1 MKKNASSKILL
12 SLGVATL
19 LYSSAF
25 AQEINLT
32 ESSDVGNYFEENGK
46 DINLKNPDKYKGQD
60 LNIKMGVWDLP
71 NDDYDSADYRLN
83 IDIGKN
89 NTLSFT
95 HNNGQNP
102 AYVTNLN
109 ATAKEVKTTD
119 IVLQAFAPSVING
132 DLTMTSSG
140 GEAITEDEK
149 KGSGIILYNGA
160 VEGKSANGS
169 LTINGNFTA
178 DKTLFATY
186 GNFVKV
192 NGTANLKNSNFG
204 LMKRS
209 YTDLE
214 ANNVVMVQA
223 KDFNENIL
231 KANNNAGALLLKFA
245 SDYIS
250 TDVQGK
256 DPLEAGTI
264 IDISDEDKYGDGEKG
279 LVDYKLSV
287 QNCGG
292 NKCLVDYK
300 LSVQNCGGNKCLVIN
315 GGATAAAKDKLV
327 QLQVDID
334 AIDKLL
340 KNEFDF
346 SQDEEWTKAKEAL
359 EKQKTELEQL
369 KQEAE
374 KNGGKIDDEK
384 YIDLVNKNSN
394 LNLSANDKASILALR
409 SITEQLGSIGADLAS
424 REGVKLALDIKKDT
438 DNTGKSVSNLNSA
451 SSAVNTTMNISNDV
465 SIGSRVAMLNNPF
478 GTYASKMNGLK
489 FAALDSDMR
498 PSYVNEYTNSVW
510 ANAFGGA
517 NIIDGDS
524 GAMYGATIGVDKQA
538 NDDVLWGTY
547 FTYANAKIKD
557 NNLEQKSDNFQ
568 LGMYS
573 TINVAPQWELNL
585 KAYAQVSP
593 TKQDNVQTDGAYNS
607 DYTSKFLG
615 LSANA
620 GRVFDFS
627 DNTLFIKPFAGVNYY
642 FSYTPSHTEN
652 GAIAKDIDSMKNN
665 SVSVEVGA
673 EFRKY
678 MNENSYIF
686 VTPKIEQ
693 FVINSGD
700 DYTANLAVNNAF
712 FTSIEA
718 NNKKKTYGQI
728 IVGGNVDFTNQLS
741 MNLGFGAK
749 QILAGK
755 VDNKNE
761 TYLSGQVGLKYK
773 F

>member
-32 ESSDVGNYFEENGK
+32 QSSDVGNYFEENGK

-95 HNNGQNP
+95 HNNNQEP

-119 IVLQAFAPSVING
+119 IVLQASAPSVING
-132 DLTMTSSG
+132 NLTMTSLG

-149 KGSGIILYNGA
+149 KGSGIILYNGNGA

-178 DKTLFATY
+178 DKTLFAAY

-192 NGTANLKNSNFG
+192 NGTANLTNSNFG

-214 ANNVVMVQA
+214 ANNVVIVQA

-245 SDYIS
+245 GDYIS

-292 NKCLVDYK
+292 NKCLV
-300 LSVQNCGGNKCLVIN
+300 IN

-334 AIDKLL
+334 TIDKLL
-340 KNEFDF
+340 KNEFDS
-346 SQDEEWTKAKEAL
+346 SQGEEWEQAKETLKKQQAEIQTML
-359 EKQKTELEQL
+359 E
-369 KQEAE
+369 EAK

-384 YIDLVNKNSN
+384 YIDLVNKNLN

-524 GAMYGATIGVDKQA
+524 GAMYGATVGVDKQA
-538 NDDVLWGTY
+538 NDDVLWGAY

-593 TKQDNVQTDGAYNS
+593 TKQDNVQIDGAYNS

>member
-19 LYSSAF
+19 LYSGAF
-25 AQEINLT
+25 AAEITFN
-32 ESSDVGNYFEENGK
+32 SDSDLNTHF
-46 DINLKNPDKYKGQD
+46 DINEKDNVATFKNENYKNQD
-60 LNIKMGVWDLP
+60 LTFKINTLAF
-71 NDDYDSADYRLN
+71 DDAPEDAKIN
-83 IDIGKN
+83 IDLGN
-89 NTLSFT
+89 NSLTLENTRNSS
-95 HNNGQNP
+95 GE
-102 AYVTNLN
+102 
-109 ATAKEVKTTD
+109 TAALVRNFNVDAKDFKTTD
-119 IVLQAFAPSVING
+119 IGLSYFNAGIINANF
-132 DLTMTSSG
+132 TMV
-140 GEAITEDEK
+140 
-149 KGSGIILYNGA
+149 GSGEDFDLDNIDKNKASSLLIFNGSRENTNDT
-160 VEGKSANGS
+160 VNGS
-169 LTINGNFTA
+169 LTVNGDFS
-178 DKTLFATY
+178 AT
-186 GNFVKV
+186 NSAIVSMKSDTFKV
-192 NGTANLKNSNFG
+192 NGTATLKEAGLGFLSQSYSNLDVNDFIA
-204 LMKRS
+204 LR
-209 YTDLE
+209 
-214 ANNVVMVQA
+214 A
-223 KDFNENIL
+223 KDIKTDKLNDET
-231 KANNNAGALLLKFA
+231 NAGALILKSASSYIDESLLNGDDYVA
-245 SDYIS
+245 SL
-250 TDVQGK
+250 DVT
-256 DPLEAGTI
+256 A
-264 IDISDEDKYGDGEKG
+264 EDNKYGGVF
-279 LVDYKLSV
+279 VDYKLSLK
-287 QNCGG
+287 NCGG
-292 NKCLVDYK
+292 D
-300 LSVQNCGGNKCLVIN
+300 KCLVIN
-315 GGATAAAKDKLV
+315 GGATAAAKKLTN
-327 QLQVDID
+327 QIAVDLEAITRIID
-334 AIDKLL
+334 GLD
-340 KNEFDF
+340 NE
-346 SQDEEWTKAKEAL
+346 QAKEAL
-359 EKQKTELEQL
+359 QEQKTELEQL

-384 YIDLVNKNSN
+384 YIDLVNKNLN

-524 GAMYGATIGVDKQA
+524 GAMYGATVGVDKQA

-593 TKQDNVQTDGAYNS
+593 TKQDNVQIDGAYNS

-712 FTSIEA
+712 FTSVEA

>member
-19 LYSSAF
+19 LYSGAF
-25 AQEINLT
+25 AAEITFN
-32 ESSDVGNYFEENGK
+32 SDSDLNTHF
-46 DINLKNPDKYKGQD
+46 DINEKDNVATFKNENYKNQD
-60 LNIKMGVWDLP
+60 LTFKINTLAF
-71 NDDYDSADYRLN
+71 DDAPEDAKIN
-83 IDIGKN
+83 IDLGN
-89 NTLSFT
+89 NSLTLENTRNSS
-95 HNNGQNP
+95 GE
-102 AYVTNLN
+102 
-109 ATAKEVKTTD
+109 TAALVRNFNVDAKDFKTTD
-119 IVLQAFAPSVING
+119 IGLSYFNAGIINANF
-132 DLTMTSSG
+132 TMV
-140 GEAITEDEK
+140 
-149 KGSGIILYNGA
+149 GSGEDFDLDNIDKNKASSLLIFNGSRENTNDT
-160 VEGKSANGS
+160 VNGS
-169 LTINGNFTA
+169 LTVNGDFS
-178 DKTLFATY
+178 AT
-186 GNFVKV
+186 NSAIVSMKSDTFKV
-192 NGTANLKNSNFG
+192 NGTATLKEAGLGFLSQSYSNLDVNDFIA
-204 LMKRS
+204 LR
-209 YTDLE
+209 
-214 ANNVVMVQA
+214 A
-223 KDFNENIL
+223 KDIKTDKLNDET
-231 KANNNAGALLLKFA
+231 NAGALILKSASSYIDESLLNGDDYVA
-245 SDYIS
+245 SL
-250 TDVQGK
+250 DVT
-256 DPLEAGTI
+256 A
-264 IDISDEDKYGDGEKG
+264 EDNKYGGVF
-279 LVDYKLSV
+279 VDYKLSLK
-287 QNCGG
+287 NCGG
-292 NKCLVDYK
+292 D
-300 LSVQNCGGNKCLVIN
+300 KCLVIN
-315 GGATAAAKDKLV
+315 GGATAAAKKLTN
-327 QLQVDID
+327 QIAVDLEAITRIID
-334 AIDKLL
+334 GLD
-340 KNEFDF
+340 NE
-346 SQDEEWTKAKEAL
+346 QAKEAL
-359 EKQKTELEQL
+359 EKQKTELEKLQ
-369 KQEAE
+369 QEAMQ
-374 KNGGKIDDEK
+374 NGGKIDDEK
-384 YIDLVNKNSN
+384 YIDLVNKNLN

-524 GAMYGATIGVDKQA
+524 GAMYGATVGVDKQA
-538 NDDVLWGTY
+538 NDDVLWGAY

-712 FTSIEA
+712 FTSVEA

>member
-32 ESSDVGNYFEENGK
+32 QSSDVGNYFEENGN

-71 NDDYDSADYRLN
+71 DDYDSDDYRLN

-102 AYVTNLN
+102 VYVTNLN

-132 DLTMTSSG
+132 NLTMTSSG
-140 GEAITEDEK
+140 AETITEDEK
-149 KGSGIILYNGA
+149 KGSGIILYNGNGA

-169 LTINGNFTA
+169 LTINGNFAA
-178 DKTLFATY
+178 DKTLFAAY

-192 NGTANLKNSNFG
+192 NGTANLTNSNFG

-214 ANNVVMVQA
+214 ANNVVIVQA

-245 SDYIS
+245 GDYIS

-292 NKCLVDYK
+292 NKCLV
-300 LSVQNCGGNKCLVIN
+300 IN

-334 AIDKLL
+334 TIDKLL
-340 KNEFDF
+340 KNEFDS
-346 SQDEEWTKAKEAL
+346 SQGEEWEQAKETLKKQQAEIQTML
-359 EKQKTELEQL
+359 E
-369 KQEAE
+369 EAMQ
-374 KNGGKIDDEK
+374 NGGKIDDEK
-384 YIDLVNKNSN
+384 YIDLVNKNLN

-524 GAMYGATIGVDKQA
+524 GAMYGATVGVDKQA
-538 NDDVLWGTY
+538 NDDVLWGAY

-593 TKQDNVQTDGAYNS
+593 TKQDNVQIDGAYNS

-712 FTSIEA
+712 FTSVEA

>member
-19 LYSSAF
+19 LYSGAF
-25 AQEINLT
+25 AEEINLT
-32 ESSDVGNYFEENGK
+32 QSSDVGNYFEENGK
-46 DINLKNPDKYKGQD
+46 DINLKNPDDYKGKD
-60 LNIKMGVWDLP
+60 LSIKMGVWDLP
-71 NDDYDSADYRLN
+71 DDYDSDDYRLN

-95 HNNGQNP
+95 HNNDQNP
-102 AYVTNLN
+102 VYVTNLN

-132 DLTMTSSG
+132 NLTMTSSG
-140 GEAITEDEK
+140 AGAITEDEQ
-149 KGSGIILYNGA
+149 KGSGIILYNG

-192 NGTANLKNSNFG
+192 NGTANLTNSNFG

-214 ANNVVMVQA
+214 ANNVVIVQA

-245 SDYIS
+245 GDYIS

-292 NKCLVDYK
+292 NKCLV
-300 LSVQNCGGNKCLVIN
+300 IN

-334 AIDKLL
+334 TIDKLL
-340 KNEFDF
+340 KNEFDS
-346 SQDEEWTKAKEAL
+346 SQGEEWEQAKETLKKQQAEIQTML
-359 EKQKTELEQL
+359 E
-369 KQEAE
+369 EAK

-384 YIDLVNKNSN
+384 YIDLVNKNLN

-524 GAMYGATIGVDKQA
+524 GAMYGATVGVDKQA
-538 NDDVLWGTY
+538 NDNVLWGAY

-593 TKQDNVQTDGAYNS
+593 TKQDNIQTDGAYNS

-693 FVINSGD
+693 FVINRGD
-700 DYTANLAVNNAF
+700 DYTANLAINNAF

>member
-32 ESSDVGNYFEENGK
+32 QSSDVENYFEENGK

-95 HNNGQNP
+95 HNNDQNP
-102 AYVTNLN
+102 VYVTNLN

-119 IVLQAFAPSVING
+119 IVLQASAPSVING
-132 DLTMTSSG
+132 NLTMTSSG
-140 GEAITEDEK
+140 GGAITEDEK
-149 KGSGIILYNGA
+149 KGSGIILYNGNGA

-169 LTINGNFTA
+169 LTINGNFAA
-178 DKTLFATY
+178 DKTLFAAY

-192 NGTANLKNSNFG
+192 NGTANLTNSNFG

-214 ANNVVMVQA
+214 ANNVVIVQA

-245 SDYIS
+245 GDYIS

-256 DPLEAGTI
+256 DPLEAVTI

-292 NKCLVDYK
+292 NKCLV
-300 LSVQNCGGNKCLVIN
+300 IN
-315 GGATAAAKDKLV
+315 GGATAAAKDKLT
-327 QLQVDID
+327 QLKVDIN

-340 KNEFDF
+340 KNEFDS
-346 SQDEEWTKAKEAL
+346 SQDEEWKQAKEAL
-359 EKQKTELEQL
+359 EKQKTELEKLQ
-369 KQEAE
+369 QEAMQ
-374 KNGGKIDDEK
+374 NGGKIDDEK

-524 GAMYGATIGVDKQA
+524 GAMYGATVGVDKQA
-538 NDDVLWGTY
+538 NDDVLWGAY

-593 TKQDNVQTDGAYNS
+593 TKQDNVQIDGAYNS

-712 FTSIEA
+712 FTSVEA

>member
-32 ESSDVGNYFEENGK
+32 QSSDIGNYFEENGK

-95 HNNGQNP
+95 HNNDQNP
-102 AYVTNLN
+102 VYVTNLN

-119 IVLQAFAPSVING
+119 IVLQASAPSVING
-132 DLTMTSSG
+132 NLTMTSSG
-140 GEAITEDEK
+140 GGAITEDEK
-149 KGSGIILYNGA
+149 KGSGIILYNGNGA

-169 LTINGNFTA
+169 LTINGNFAA
-178 DKTLFATY
+178 DKTLFAAY

-192 NGTANLKNSNFG
+192 NGTANLTNSNFG

-214 ANNVVMVQA
+214 ANNVVIVQA

-245 SDYIS
+245 GDYIS

-292 NKCLVDYK
+292 NKCLV
-300 LSVQNCGGNKCLVIN
+300 IN
-315 GGATAAAKDKLV
+315 GGATAAAKDKLT

-334 AIDKLL
+334 TIDKLL
-340 KNEFDF
+340 KNEFDS
-346 SQDEEWTKAKEAL
+346 SQGEEWEQAKETLKKQQAKIQTML
-359 EKQKTELEQL
+359 E
-369 KQEAE
+369 EAK

-384 YIDLVNKNSN
+384 YIDLVNKNLN

-524 GAMYGATIGVDKQA
+524 GAMYGATVGVDKQA
-538 NDDVLWGTY
+538 NDDVLWGAY

-593 TKQDNVQTDGAYNS
+593 TKQDNVQIDGAYNS

-652 GAIAKDIDSMKNN
+652 GAIAKDIDSIKNN

-712 FTSIEA
+712 FTSVEA

>member
-32 ESSDVGNYFEENGK
+32 QSSDVGNYFEENGK

-95 HNNGQNP
+95 HNNDQNP
-102 AYVTNLN
+102 VYVTNLN

-132 DLTMTSSG
+132 NLTMTSSG
-140 GEAITEDEK
+140 AGAITEDEQ
-149 KGSGIILYNGA
+149 KGSGIILYNG

-192 NGTANLKNSNFG
+192 NGTANLTNSNFG

-209 YTDLE
+209 YTNLE
-214 ANNVVMVQA
+214 ANNVVIVQA

-245 SDYIS
+245 GDYIS

-256 DPLEAGTI
+256 DPLEAATI

-279 LVDYKLSV
+279 
-287 QNCGG
+287 
-292 NKCLVDYK
+292 LVDYK

-334 AIDKLL
+334 TIDKLL
-340 KNEFDF
+340 KNEFDS
-346 SQDEEWTKAKEAL
+346 SQGEEWEQAKETLKKQQAEIQTML
-359 EKQKTELEQL
+359 E
-369 KQEAE
+369 EAK

-384 YIDLVNKNSN
+384 YIDLVNKNLN

-524 GAMYGATIGVDKQA
+524 GAMYGATVGVDKQA
-538 NDDVLWGTY
+538 NDDVLWGAY

-593 TKQDNVQTDGAYNS
+593 TKQDNVQIDGAYNS

-665 SVSVEVGA
+665 SVSIEVGA

-712 FTSIEA
+712 FTSVEA

>member
-19 LYSSAF
+19 LYSGAF
-25 AQEINLT
+25 AAEITFN
-32 ESSDVGNYFEENGK
+32 SDSDLNTHF
-46 DINLKNPDKYKGQD
+46 DINEKDNVATFKNENYKNQD
-60 LNIKMGVWDLP
+60 LTFKINTLAF
-71 NDDYDSADYRLN
+71 DDAPEDAKIN
-83 IDIGKN
+83 IDLGN
-89 NTLSFT
+89 NSLTLENTRNSS
-95 HNNGQNP
+95 GE
-102 AYVTNLN
+102 
-109 ATAKEVKTTD
+109 TAALVRNFNVDAKDFKTTD
-119 IVLQAFAPSVING
+119 IGLSYFNAGIINANF
-132 DLTMTSSG
+132 TMV
-140 GEAITEDEK
+140 
-149 KGSGIILYNGA
+149 GSGEDFDLDNIDKNKASSLLIFNGSRENTNDT
-160 VEGKSANGS
+160 VNGS
-169 LTINGNFTA
+169 LTVNGDFS
-178 DKTLFATY
+178 AT
-186 GNFVKV
+186 NSAIVSMKSDTFKV
-192 NGTANLKNSNFG
+192 NGTATLKEAGLGFLSQSYSNLDVNDFIA
-204 LMKRS
+204 LR
-209 YTDLE
+209 
-214 ANNVVMVQA
+214 A
-223 KDFNENIL
+223 KDIKTDKLNDET
-231 KANNNAGALLLKFA
+231 NAGALILKSASSYIDESLLNGDDYVA
-245 SDYIS
+245 SL
-250 TDVQGK
+250 DVT
-256 DPLEAGTI
+256 A
-264 IDISDEDKYGDGEKG
+264 EDNKYGGVF
-279 LVDYKLSV
+279 VDYKLSLK
-287 QNCGG
+287 NCGG
-292 NKCLVDYK
+292 D
-300 LSVQNCGGNKCLVIN
+300 KCLVIN
-315 GGATAAAKDKLV
+315 GGATAAAKKLTN
-327 QLQVDID
+327 QIAVDLEAITRIID
-334 AIDKLL
+334 GLD
-340 KNEFDF
+340 NE
-346 SQDEEWTKAKEAL
+346 QAKEAL
-359 EKQKTELEQL
+359 QEQKTELEQL

-384 YIDLVNKNSN
+384 YIDLVNKNLN

-465 SIGSRVAMLNNPF
+465 SIGSRVTMLNNPF

-524 GAMYGATIGVDKQA
+524 GAMYGATVGVDKQA
-538 NDDVLWGTY
+538 NDDVLWGAY

-712 FTSIEA
+712 FTSVEA

>member
-32 ESSDVGNYFEENGK
+32 QSSDVGNYFEENGK

-71 NDDYDSADYRLN
+71 DDDYDSADYRLN

-95 HNNGQNP
+95 HNNDQNP
-102 AYVTNLN
+102 VYVTNLN

-132 DLTMTSSG
+132 NLTMTSSG
-140 GEAITEDEK
+140 AGAITEDEQ
-149 KGSGIILYNGA
+149 KGSGIILYNG

-192 NGTANLKNSNFG
+192 NGTANLTNSNFG

-214 ANNVVMVQA
+214 ANNVVIVQA
-223 KDFNENIL
+223 KDFNEDIL

-245 SDYIS
+245 GDYIS

-256 DPLEAGTI
+256 DPLEAATI

-279 LVDYKLSV
+279 
-287 QNCGG
+287 
-292 NKCLVDYK
+292 LVDYK

-334 AIDKLL
+334 TIDKLL
-340 KNEFDF
+340 KNEFDS
-346 SQDEEWTKAKEAL
+346 SQGEEWEQAKETLKKQQAEIQTML
-359 EKQKTELEQL
+359 E
-369 KQEAE
+369 EAK

-384 YIDLVNKNSN
+384 YIDLVNKNLN

-524 GAMYGATIGVDKQA
+524 GAMYGATVGVDKQA
-538 NDDVLWGTY
+538 NDDVLWGAY

-593 TKQDNVQTDGAYNS
+593 TKQDNVQIDGAYNS

-712 FTSIEA
+712 FTSVEA

>member
-19 LYSSAF
+19 LYSGAF
-25 AQEINLT
+25 AAEITFN
-32 ESSDVGNYFEENGK
+32 SDSDLNTHF
-46 DINLKNPDKYKGQD
+46 DINEKDNVATFKNENYKNQD
-60 LNIKMGVWDLP
+60 LTFKINTLAF
-71 NDDYDSADYRLN
+71 DDAPEDAKIN
-83 IDIGKN
+83 IDLGN
-89 NTLSFT
+89 NSLTLENTRNSS
-95 HNNGQNP
+95 GE
-102 AYVTNLN
+102 
-109 ATAKEVKTTD
+109 TAALVRNFNVDAKDFKTTD
-119 IVLQAFAPSVING
+119 IGLSYFNAGIINANF
-132 DLTMTSSG
+132 TMV
-140 GEAITEDEK
+140 
-149 KGSGIILYNGA
+149 GSGEDFDLDNIDKNKASSLLIFNGSRENTNDT
-160 VEGKSANGS
+160 VNGS
-169 LTINGNFTA
+169 LTVNGDFS
-178 DKTLFATY
+178 AT
-186 GNFVKV
+186 NSAIVSMKSDTFKV
-192 NGTANLKNSNFG
+192 NGTATLKEAGLGFLSQSYSNLDVNDFIA
-204 LMKRS
+204 LR
-209 YTDLE
+209 
-214 ANNVVMVQA
+214 A
-223 KDFNENIL
+223 KDIKTDKLNDET
-231 KANNNAGALLLKFA
+231 NAGALILKSASSYIDESLLNGDDYVA
-245 SDYIS
+245 SL
-250 TDVQGK
+250 DVT
-256 DPLEAGTI
+256 A
-264 IDISDEDKYGDGEKG
+264 EDNKYGGVF
-279 LVDYKLSV
+279 VDYKLSLK
-287 QNCGG
+287 NCGG
-292 NKCLVDYK
+292 D
-300 LSVQNCGGNKCLVIN
+300 KCLVIN
-315 GGATAAAKDKLV
+315 GGATAAAKKLTN
-327 QLQVDID
+327 QIAVDLEAITRIID
-334 AIDKLL
+334 GLD
-340 KNEFDF
+340 NE
-346 SQDEEWTKAKEAL
+346 QAKEAL
-359 EKQKTELEQL
+359 QEQKTELEQL

-424 REGVKLALDIKKDT
+424 REGVKLALQIKKDT

-524 GAMYGATIGVDKQA
+524 GAMYGATVGVDKQA
-538 NDDVLWGTY
+538 NDDVLWGAY

-593 TKQDNVQTDGAYNS
+593 TKQDNVQIDGAYNS

-665 SVSVEVGA
+665 SVSIEVGA

-712 FTSIEA
+712 FTSVEA

>member
-19 LYSSAF
+19 LYSGAF
-25 AQEINLT
+25 AAEITFN
-32 ESSDVGNYFEENGK
+32 SDSDLNTHF
-46 DINLKNPDKYKGQD
+46 DINEKDNVATFKNENYKNQD
-60 LNIKMGVWDLP
+60 LTFKINTLAF
-71 NDDYDSADYRLN
+71 DDAHEDAKIN
-83 IDIGKN
+83 IDLGN
-89 NTLSFT
+89 NSLTLENTRNS
-95 HNNGQNP
+95 GGE
-102 AYVTNLN
+102 
-109 ATAKEVKTTD
+109 TAALVRNFNVDAKDFKTTD
-119 IVLQAFAPSVING
+119 IGLSYFNAGIINANF
-132 DLTMTSSG
+132 TMV
-140 GEAITEDEK
+140 
-149 KGSGIILYNGA
+149 GSGEDFDLDNIDKNKASSLLIFNGSRENTNDT
-160 VEGKSANGS
+160 VNGS
-169 LTINGNFTA
+169 LTVNGDFS
-178 DKTLFATY
+178 AT
-186 GNFVKV
+186 NSAIVSMKSDTFKV
-192 NGTANLKNSNFG
+192 NGTATIEKSGLGFLSQSYSNL
-204 LMKRS
+204 
-209 YTDLE
+209 D
-214 ANNVVMVQA
+214 ANDFIVLRA
-223 KDFNENIL
+223 KDIKTDKLNDET
-231 KANNNAGALLLKFA
+231 NAGALILKSGSSYIDESLLNGDDSIA
-245 SDYIS
+245 SL
-250 TDVQGK
+250 DVT
-256 DPLEAGTI
+256 A
-264 IDISDEDKYGDGEKG
+264 EDNKYGGVF
-279 LVDYKLSV
+279 VDYKLSLK
-287 QNCGG
+287 NCGG
-292 NKCLVDYK
+292 DKCLVF
-300 LSVQNCGGNKCLVIN
+300 N
-315 GGATAAAKDKLV
+315 GGATAAAKKLTN
-327 QLQVDID
+327 QIAVDLEAITRIID
-334 AIDKLL
+334 DLD
-340 KNEFDF
+340 NE
-346 SQDEEWTKAKEAL
+346 QAKEAL
-359 EKQKTELEQL
+359 QEQKTELEKLQ
-369 KQEAE
+369 QEAMQ
-374 KNGGKIDDEK
+374 NGGKIDDEK

-524 GAMYGATIGVDKQA
+524 GAMYGATVGVDKQA
-538 NDDVLWGTY
+538 NDDVLWGAY

-593 TKQDNVQTDGAYNS
+593 TKQDNVQIDGAYNS

-712 FTSIEA
+712 FTSVEA

>member
-19 LYSSAF
+19 LYSGAF
-25 AQEINLT
+25 AAEITFN
-32 ESSDVGNYFEENGK
+32 SDSDLNTHF
-46 DINLKNPDKYKGQD
+46 DINEKDNVATFKNENYKNQD
-60 LNIKMGVWDLP
+60 LTFKINTLAF
-71 NDDYDSADYRLN
+71 DDAPEDAKIN
-83 IDIGKN
+83 IDLGN
-89 NTLSFT
+89 NSLTLENTRNS
-95 HNNGQNP
+95 GGE
-102 AYVTNLN
+102 
-109 ATAKEVKTTD
+109 TAALVRNFNVDAKDFKTTD
-119 IVLQAFAPSVING
+119 IGLSYFNAGIINANF
-132 DLTMTSSG
+132 TMV
-140 GEAITEDEK
+140 
-149 KGSGIILYNGA
+149 GSGEDFDLDNIDKNKASSLLIFNGSRENTNDT
-160 VEGKSANGS
+160 VNGS
-169 LTINGNFTA
+169 LTVNGDFS
-178 DKTLFATY
+178 AT
-186 GNFVKV
+186 NSAIVSMKSDTFKV
-192 NGTANLKNSNFG
+192 NGTATIEKSGLGFLSQSYSNL
-204 LMKRS
+204 
-209 YTDLE
+209 D
-214 ANNVVMVQA
+214 ANDFIVLRA
-223 KDFNENIL
+223 KDIKTDKLNDET
-231 KANNNAGALLLKFA
+231 NAGALILKSGSSYIDESLLNGDDYVA
-245 SDYIS
+245 SL
-250 TDVQGK
+250 DVT
-256 DPLEAGTI
+256 A
-264 IDISDEDKYGDGEKG
+264 EDNKYGGVF
-279 LVDYKLSV
+279 VDYKLSLK
-287 QNCGG
+287 NCGG
-292 NKCLVDYK
+292 D
-300 LSVQNCGGNKCLVIN
+300 KCLVIN
-315 GGATAAAKDKLV
+315 GGATAAAKKLTN
-327 QLQVDID
+327 QIAVDLEAITRIID
-334 AIDKLL
+334 GLD
-340 KNEFDF
+340 NE
-346 SQDEEWTKAKEAL
+346 QAKEAL
-359 EKQKTELEQL
+359 KKQQAEIQTMLE
-369 KQEAE
+369 EAK

-384 YIDLVNKNSN
+384 YIDLVNKNLN

-524 GAMYGATIGVDKQA
+524 GAMYGATVGVDKQA
-538 NDDVLWGTY
+538 NDDVLWGAY

-593 TKQDNVQTDGAYNS
+593 TKQDNVQIDGAYNS

-712 FTSIEA
+712 FTSVEA

>member
-32 ESSDVGNYFEENGK
+32 QSSDVGNYFEENGK

-71 NDDYDSADYRLN
+71 NDDYDSAVYRLN

-95 HNNGQNP
+95 HNNDQNP
-102 AYVTNLN
+102 VYVTNLN

-132 DLTMTSSG
+132 NLTMTSSG
-140 GEAITEDEK
+140 AGAITEDEK

-160 VEGKSANGS
+160 GETQSANGS
-169 LTINGNFTA
+169 LTINGNFTV
-178 DKTLFATY
+178 DKTLFAAY

-192 NGTANLKNSNFG
+192 NGTANLTNSNFG

-214 ANNVVMVQA
+214 ANNVVIVQA

-245 SDYIS
+245 GDYIS

-292 NKCLVDYK
+292 NKCLV
-300 LSVQNCGGNKCLVIN
+300 IN

-334 AIDKLL
+334 TIDKLL
-340 KNEFDF
+340 KNEFDS
-346 SQDEEWTKAKEAL
+346 SQGEEWEQAKETLKKQQAEIQTML
-359 EKQKTELEQL
+359 E
-369 KQEAE
+369 EAK

-524 GAMYGATIGVDKQA
+524 GAMYGATVGVDKQA
-538 NDDVLWGTY
+538 NDDVLWGAY

-593 TKQDNVQTDGAYNS
+593 TKQDNVQIDGAYNS

-665 SVSVEVGA
+665 SVSIEVGA

-712 FTSIEA
+712 FTSVEA

>member
-19 LYSSAF
+19 LYSGAF
-25 AQEINLT
+25 AAEITFN
-32 ESSDVGNYFEENGK
+32 SDSDLNTHF
-46 DINLKNPDKYKGQD
+46 DINEKDNVATFKNENYKNQD
-60 LNIKMGVWDLP
+60 LTFKINTLAF
-71 NDDYDSADYRLN
+71 DDAPEDAKIN
-83 IDIGKN
+83 IDLGN
-89 NTLSFT
+89 NSLTLENTRNS
-95 HNNGQNP
+95 GGE
-102 AYVTNLN
+102 
-109 ATAKEVKTTD
+109 TAALVRNFNVDAKDFKTTD
-119 IVLQAFAPSVING
+119 IGLSYFNAGIINANF
-132 DLTMTSSG
+132 TMV
-140 GEAITEDEK
+140 
-149 KGSGIILYNGA
+149 GSGEDFDLDNIDKNKASSLLIFNGSRENTNDT
-160 VEGKSANGS
+160 VNGS
-169 LTINGNFTA
+169 LTVNGDFS
-178 DKTLFATY
+178 AT
-186 GNFVKV
+186 NSAIVSMKSDTFKV
-192 NGTANLKNSNFG
+192 NGTATIEKSGLGFLSQSYSNL
-204 LMKRS
+204 
-209 YTDLE
+209 D
-214 ANNVVMVQA
+214 ANDFIVLRA
-223 KDFNENIL
+223 KDIKTDKLNDET
-231 KANNNAGALLLKFA
+231 NAGALILKSGSSYIDESLLNGDDYVA
-245 SDYIS
+245 SL
-250 TDVQGK
+250 DVT
-256 DPLEAGTI
+256 A
-264 IDISDEDKYGDGEKG
+264 EDNKYGGVF
-279 LVDYKLSV
+279 VDYKLSLK
-287 QNCGG
+287 NCGG
-292 NKCLVDYK
+292 D
-300 LSVQNCGGNKCLVIN
+300 KCLVIN
-315 GGATAAAKDKLV
+315 GGATAAAKKLTN
-327 QLQVDID
+327 QIAVDLEAITRIID
-334 AIDKLL
+334 GLD
-340 KNEFDF
+340 NE
-346 SQDEEWTKAKEAL
+346 QAKEAL
-359 EKQKTELEQL
+359 KKQQAEIQTMLE
-369 KQEAE
+369 EAK

-384 YIDLVNKNSN
+384 YIDLVNKNLN

-524 GAMYGATIGVDKQA
+524 GAMYGATVGVDKQA
-538 NDDVLWGTY
+538 NDDVLWGAY

-593 TKQDNVQTDGAYNS
+593 TKQDNVQIDGAYNS

-665 SVSVEVGA
+665 SVSIEVGA

-712 FTSIEA
+712 FTSVEA

>member
-25 AQEINLT
+25 AQEINLAG
-32 ESSDVGNYFEENGK
+32 SSDIGKYFEENGK
-46 DINLKNPDKYKGQD
+46 DINLKNPDNYKGKD
-60 LNIKMGVWDLP
+60 LSIKMGIGDLP
-71 NDDYDSADYRLN
+71 SDGYDSADYQLN

-95 HNNGQNP
+95 HNNNQEP

-132 DLTMTSSG
+132 NLTMTSSG
-140 GEAITEDEK
+140 AGAITEDEE

-160 VEGKSANGS
+160 GETQSANGS

-192 NGTANLKNSNFG
+192 NGTANLTNSNFG
-204 LMKRS
+204 LIKRS

-223 KDFNENIL
+223 KDFNEDIL
-231 KANNNAGALLLKFA
+231 KAKNNAGALLVKFLN
-245 SDYIS
+245 DYVS
-250 TDVQGK
+250 TDLHGK
-256 DPLEAGTI
+256 DVAETGAV
-264 IDISDEDKYGDGEKG
+264 IDISDEEKYGDGKKG
-279 LVDYKLSV
+279 F
-287 QNCGG
+287 
-292 NKCLVDYK
+292 VDYK

-315 GGATAAAKDKLV
+315 GGATAAAKNLTN
-327 QLQVDID
+327 QITVDID

-340 KNEFDF
+340 KNEFDP
-346 SQDEEWTKAKEAL
+346 SQEEEWTKVKEAL
-359 EKQKTELEQL
+359 EKQKEELKKLQ
-369 KQEAE
+369 QEAMQ
-374 KNGGKIDDEK
+374 NGGKIDDEK
-384 YIDLVNKNSN
+384 YVDLVNKNLN

-498 PSYVNEYTNSVW
+498 PSHVNEYTNSVW

-524 GAMYGATIGVDKQA
+524 GAMYGATVGVDKQA
-538 NDDVLWGTY
+538 NDDVLWGAY

-712 FTSIEA
+712 FTSVEA

>member
-32 ESSDVGNYFEENGK
+32 QSSDVGNYFEENGK

-60 LNIKMGVWDLP
+60 LSIKMGVWDLP
-71 NDDYDSADYRLN
+71 DDYDSDDYRLN

-102 AYVTNLN
+102 VYVTNLN

-132 DLTMTSSG
+132 NLTMTSSG
-140 GEAITEDEK
+140 AETITEDEK
-149 KGSGIILYNGA
+149 KGSGIILYNGNGA

-178 DKTLFATY
+178 DKTLFAAY

-192 NGTANLKNSNFG
+192 NGTANLTNSNFG
-204 LMKRS
+204 LMKHS

-214 ANNVVMVQA
+214 ANNVVIVQA

-245 SDYIS
+245 GDYIS

-256 DPLEAGTI
+256 DPLEAATI

-292 NKCLVDYK
+292 NKCLV
-300 LSVQNCGGNKCLVIN
+300 IN
-315 GGATAAAKDKLV
+315 GGATAAAKDKLT

-334 AIDKLL
+334 TIDKLL
-340 KNEFDF
+340 KNEFDS
-346 SQDEEWTKAKEAL
+346 SQGEEWEQAKETLKKQQAEIQTML
-359 EKQKTELEQL
+359 E
-369 KQEAE
+369 EAK

-384 YIDLVNKNSN
+384 YIDLVNKNLN

-524 GAMYGATIGVDKQA
+524 GAMYGATVGVDKQA
-538 NDDVLWGTY
+538 NDDVLWGAY

-593 TKQDNVQTDGAYNS
+593 TKQDNVQIDGAYNS

>member
-32 ESSDVGNYFEENGK
+32 QSSDIGNYFEENGK

-95 HNNGQNP
+95 HNNDQNP
-102 AYVTNLN
+102 VYVTNLN

-132 DLTMTSSG
+132 NLTMTSSG
-140 GEAITEDEK
+140 AGAITEDEQ
-149 KGSGIILYNGA
+149 KGSGIILYNG

-192 NGTANLKNSNFG
+192 NGTANLTNSNFG

-223 KDFNENIL
+223 KDFNEDIL

-245 SDYIS
+245 GDYIS

-256 DPLEAGTI
+256 DPLEAATI

-292 NKCLVDYK
+292 NKCLV
-300 LSVQNCGGNKCLVIN
+300 IN
-315 GGATAAAKDKLV
+315 GGATAAAKDKLT

-334 AIDKLL
+334 TIDKLL
-340 KNEFDF
+340 KNEFDS
-346 SQDEEWTKAKEAL
+346 SQGEEWEQAKETLKKQQAKIQTML
-359 EKQKTELEQL
+359 E
-369 KQEAE
+369 EAK

-384 YIDLVNKNSN
+384 YIDLVNKNLN

-524 GAMYGATIGVDKQA
+524 GAMYGATVGVDKQA
-538 NDDVLWGTY
+538 NDDVLWGAY

-573 TINVAPQWELNL
+573 TINIAPQWELNL

-593 TKQDNVQTDGAYNS
+593 TKQDNVQIDGAYNS

-712 FTSIEA
+712 FTSVEA

>member
-25 AQEINLT
+25 AQEIDLT
-32 ESSDVGNYFEENGK
+32 QSSGVENYFEENGN

-60 LNIKMGVWDLP
+60 LSIKMGIGDLP

-95 HNNGQNP
+95 HNNDQNP
-102 AYVTNLN
+102 VYVTNLN

-132 DLTMTSSG
+132 NLTMTSSG
-140 GEAITEDEK
+140 AGAITEDEE

-160 VEGKSANGS
+160 GETQSANGS

-192 NGTANLKNSNFG
+192 NGTANLTNSNFG
-204 LMKRS
+204 LIKRS

-292 NKCLVDYK
+292 NKCLV
-300 LSVQNCGGNKCLVIN
+300 IN
-315 GGATAAAKDKLV
+315 GGATAAAKNKLV

-334 AIDKLL
+334 TIDKLL
-340 KNEFDF
+340 KNEFDS
-346 SQDEEWTKAKEAL
+346 SQGEEWEQAKETLKKQQAEIQTML
-359 EKQKTELEQL
+359 E
-369 KQEAE
+369 EAK

-384 YIDLVNKNSN
+384 YIDLVNKNLN

-524 GAMYGATIGVDKQA
+524 GAMYGATVGVDKQA
-538 NDDVLWGTY
+538 NDDVLWGAY

-593 TKQDNVQTDGAYNS
+593 TKQDNVQIDGAYNS

-712 FTSIEA
+712 FTSVEA

>member
-32 ESSDVGNYFEENGK
+32 GSSDIGKYFEENGK

-95 HNNGQNP
+95 HNNDQNP
-102 AYVTNLN
+102 VYVTNLN

-119 IVLQAFAPSVING
+119 IVLQASAPSVING
-132 DLTMTSSG
+132 NLTMTSSG
-140 GEAITEDEK
+140 AGTITEDEK
-149 KGSGIILYNGA
+149 KGSGIILYNGNGA

-178 DKTLFATY
+178 DKTLFAAY

-192 NGTANLKNSNFG
+192 NGTANLTNSNFG

-214 ANNVVMVQA
+214 ANNVVIVQA

-245 SDYIS
+245 GDYIS

-292 NKCLVDYK
+292 NKCLV
-300 LSVQNCGGNKCLVIN
+300 IN

-334 AIDKLL
+334 TIDKLL
-340 KNEFDF
+340 KNEFDS
-346 SQDEEWTKAKEAL
+346 SQGEEWEQAKETLKKQQAEIQTML
-359 EKQKTELEQL
+359 E
-369 KQEAE
+369 EAK

-384 YIDLVNKNSN
+384 YIDLVNKNLN

-538 NDDVLWGTY
+538 NDDVLWGAY

-573 TINVAPQWELNL
+573 TINIAPQWELNL

-593 TKQDNVQTDGAYNS
+593 TKQDNVQIDGAYNS

-712 FTSIEA
+712 FTSVEA

>member
-32 ESSDVGNYFEENGK
+32 QSSDVGNYFEENGK

-60 LNIKMGVWDLP
+60 LSIKMGVWDLP
-71 NDDYDSADYRLN
+71 NDDYDSDDYRLN

-102 AYVTNLN
+102 VYVTNLN

-132 DLTMTSSG
+132 NLTMTSSG
-140 GEAITEDEK
+140 AETITEDEK
-149 KGSGIILYNGA
+149 KGSGIILYNGNGA

-169 LTINGNFTA
+169 LTINGNFAA
-178 DKTLFATY
+178 DKTLFAAY

-192 NGTANLKNSNFG
+192 NGTANLTNSNFG

-214 ANNVVMVQA
+214 ANNVVIVQA

-256 DPLEAGTI
+256 DPLEAATI

-279 LVDYKLSV
+279 
-287 QNCGG
+287 
-292 NKCLVDYK
+292 LVDYK

-334 AIDKLL
+334 TIDKLL
-340 KNEFDF
+340 KNEFDS
-346 SQDEEWTKAKEAL
+346 SQGEEWEQAKETLKKQQAEIQTML
-359 EKQKTELEQL
+359 E
-369 KQEAE
+369 EAK

-384 YIDLVNKNSN
+384 YIDLVNKNLN

-524 GAMYGATIGVDKQA
+524 GAMYGATVGVDKQA

-593 TKQDNVQTDGAYNS
+593 TKQDNVQIDGAYNS

-712 FTSIEA
+712 FTSVEA

>member
-32 ESSDVGNYFEENGK
+32 QSSDVGNYFEENGN

-60 LNIKMGVWDLP
+60 LSIKMGVWDLP

-102 AYVTNLN
+102 VYVTNLN

-119 IVLQAFAPSVING
+119 IVLQASAPSVING
-132 DLTMTSSG
+132 NLTMTSSG
-140 GEAITEDEK
+140 AETITEDEK
-149 KGSGIILYNGA
+149 KGSGIILYNGNGA

-178 DKTLFATY
+178 DKTLFAAY

-192 NGTANLKNSNFG
+192 NGTANLTNSNFG

-214 ANNVVMVQA
+214 ANNVVIVQA

-245 SDYIS
+245 GDYIS

-256 DPLEAGTI
+256 DPLEAVTI

-279 LVDYKLSV
+279 
-287 QNCGG
+287 
-292 NKCLVDYK
+292 LVDYK

-334 AIDKLL
+334 TIDKLL
-340 KNEFDF
+340 KNEFDS
-346 SQDEEWTKAKEAL
+346 SQGEEWEQAKEAL
-359 EKQKTELEQL
+359 KKQQAELQTMLE
-369 KQEAE
+369 EAK

-524 GAMYGATIGVDKQA
+524 GAMYGATVGVDKQA
-538 NDDVLWGTY
+538 NDDVLWGAY

-593 TKQDNVQTDGAYNS
+593 TKQDNVQIDGAYNS

-712 FTSIEA
+712 FTSVEA

>member
-32 ESSDVGNYFEENGK
+32 QSSDVGNYFEENGK

-95 HNNGQNP
+95 HNNDQNP
-102 AYVTNLN
+102 VYVTNLN

-140 GEAITEDEK
+140 GGAITEDEK
-149 KGSGIILYNGA
+149 KGSGIILYNGNGA

-169 LTINGNFTA
+169 LTINGNFAA
-178 DKTLFATY
+178 DKTLFAAY

-192 NGTANLKNSNFG
+192 NGTANLTNSNFG

-214 ANNVVMVQA
+214 ANNVVIVQA

-245 SDYIS
+245 GDYIS

-256 DPLEAGTI
+256 DPLEAATI

-279 LVDYKLSV
+279 
-287 QNCGG
+287 
-292 NKCLVDYK
+292 LVDYK

-334 AIDKLL
+334 TIDKLL
-340 KNEFDF
+340 KNEFDS
-346 SQDEEWTKAKEAL
+346 SQGEEWEQAKETLKKQQAEIQTML
-359 EKQKTELEQL
+359 E
-369 KQEAE
+369 EAK

-524 GAMYGATIGVDKQA
+524 GAMYGATVGVDKQA
-538 NDDVLWGTY
+538 NDDVLWGAY

-593 TKQDNVQTDGAYNS
+593 TKQDNVQIDGAYNS

-712 FTSIEA
+712 FTSVEA

>member
-32 ESSDVGNYFEENGK
+32 QSSDVGNYFEENGK

-71 NDDYDSADYRLN
+71 NDDYDSDDYRLN

-102 AYVTNLN
+102 VYVTNLN

-132 DLTMTSSG
+132 NLTMTSSG
-140 GEAITEDEK
+140 AETITEDEK

-178 DKTLFATY
+178 DKTLFAAY

-192 NGTANLKNSNFG
+192 NGTANLTNSNFG

-214 ANNVVMVQA
+214 ANNVVIVQA

-245 SDYIS
+245 GDYIS

-256 DPLEAGTI
+256 DPLEAATI

-292 NKCLVDYK
+292 NKCLV
-300 LSVQNCGGNKCLVIN
+300 IN
-315 GGATAAAKDKLV
+315 GGATAAAKDKLT

-334 AIDKLL
+334 TIDKLL
-340 KNEFDF
+340 KNEFDS
-346 SQDEEWTKAKEAL
+346 SQGEEWEQAKETLKKQQAEIQTML
-359 EKQKTELEQL
+359 E
-369 KQEAE
+369 EAK

-384 YIDLVNKNSN
+384 YIDLVNKNLN

-424 REGVKLALDIKKDT
+424 REGVKLALQIKKDT

-524 GAMYGATIGVDKQA
+524 GAMYGATVGVDKQA
-538 NDDVLWGTY
+538 NDDVLWGAY

-593 TKQDNVQTDGAYNS
+593 TKQDNVQIDGAYNS

-712 FTSIEA
+712 FTSVEA

>member
-1 MKKNASSKILL
+1 
-12 SLGVATL
+12 
-19 LYSSAF
+19 
-25 AQEINLT
+25 
-32 ESSDVGNYFEENGK
+32 
-46 DINLKNPDKYKGQD
+46 
-60 LNIKMGVWDLP
+60 MGVWDLP

-95 HNNGQNP
+95 HNNDQNP
-102 AYVTNLN
+102 VYVTNLN

-119 IVLQAFAPSVING
+119 IVLQASAPSVING
-132 DLTMTSSG
+132 NLTMTSSG
-140 GEAITEDEK
+140 GGAITEDEK
-149 KGSGIILYNGA
+149 KGSGIILYNGNGA

-169 LTINGNFTA
+169 LTINGNFAA
-178 DKTLFATY
+178 DKTLFAAY

-192 NGTANLKNSNFG
+192 NGTANLTNSNFG

-214 ANNVVMVQA
+214 ANNVVIVQA

-245 SDYIS
+245 GDYIS

-292 NKCLVDYK
+292 NKCLV
-300 LSVQNCGGNKCLVIN
+300 IN
-315 GGATAAAKDKLV
+315 GGATAAAKDKLT

-334 AIDKLL
+334 TIDKLL
-340 KNEFDF
+340 KNEFDS
-346 SQDEEWTKAKEAL
+346 SQGEEWEQAKETLKKQQAEIQTML
-359 EKQKTELEQL
+359 E
-369 KQEAE
+369 EAK

-384 YIDLVNKNSN
+384 YIDLVNKNLN

-524 GAMYGATIGVDKQA
+524 GAMYGATVGVDKQA
-538 NDDVLWGTY
+538 NDDVLWGAY

-593 TKQDNVQTDGAYNS
+593 TKQDNVQIDGAYNS

-652 GAIAKDIDSMKNN
+652 GAIAKDIDSIKNN

>member
-32 ESSDVGNYFEENGK
+32 QSSDVGNYFEENGK

-95 HNNGQNP
+95 HNNDQNP
-102 AYVTNLN
+102 VYVTNLN

-119 IVLQAFAPSVING
+119 IVLQASAPSVING
-132 DLTMTSSG
+132 NLTMTSSG
-140 GEAITEDEK
+140 GGAITEDEK
-149 KGSGIILYNGA
+149 KGSGIILYNGNGA

-169 LTINGNFTA
+169 LTINGNFAA
-178 DKTLFATY
+178 DKTLFAAY

-192 NGTANLKNSNFG
+192 NGTANLTNSNFG

-214 ANNVVMVQA
+214 ANNVVIVQA

-245 SDYIS
+245 GDYIS

-292 NKCLVDYK
+292 NKCLV
-300 LSVQNCGGNKCLVIN
+300 IN

-334 AIDKLL
+334 TIDKLL
-340 KNEFDF
+340 KNEFDS
-346 SQDEEWTKAKEAL
+346 SQGEEWEQAKETLKKQQAEIQTML
-359 EKQKTELEQL
+359 E
-369 KQEAE
+369 EAK

-524 GAMYGATIGVDKQA
+524 GAMYGATVGVDKQA
-538 NDDVLWGTY
+538 NDDVLWGAY

-593 TKQDNVQTDGAYNS
+593 TKQDNVQIDGAYNS

-712 FTSIEA
+712 FTSVEA

>member
-19 LYSSAF
+19 LYSGAF
-25 AQEINLT
+25 AAEITFN
-32 ESSDVGNYFEENGK
+32 SDSDLNTHF
-46 DINLKNPDKYKGQD
+46 DINEKDNVATFKNENYKNQD
-60 LNIKMGVWDLP
+60 LTFKINTLAF
-71 NDDYDSADYRLN
+71 DDAHEDAKIN
-83 IDIGKN
+83 IDLGN
-89 NTLSFT
+89 NSLTLENTRNS
-95 HNNGQNP
+95 GGE
-102 AYVTNLN
+102 
-109 ATAKEVKTTD
+109 TAALVRNFNVDAKDFKTTD
-119 IVLQAFAPSVING
+119 IGLSYFNAGIINANF
-132 DLTMTSSG
+132 TMV
-140 GEAITEDEK
+140 
-149 KGSGIILYNGA
+149 GSGEDFDLDNIDKNKASSLLIFNGSRENTNDT
-160 VEGKSANGS
+160 VNGS
-169 LTINGNFTA
+169 LTVNGDFS
-178 DKTLFATY
+178 AT
-186 GNFVKV
+186 NSAIVSMKSDTFKV
-192 NGTANLKNSNFG
+192 NGTATIEKSGLGFLSQSYSNL
-204 LMKRS
+204 
-209 YTDLE
+209 D
-214 ANNVVMVQA
+214 ANDFIVLRA
-223 KDFNENIL
+223 KDIKTDKLNDET
-231 KANNNAGALLLKFA
+231 NAGALILKSGSSYIDESLLNGDDYVA
-245 SDYIS
+245 SL
-250 TDVQGK
+250 DVT
-256 DPLEAGTI
+256 A
-264 IDISDEDKYGDGEKG
+264 EDNKYGGVF
-279 LVDYKLSV
+279 VDYKLSLK
-287 QNCGG
+287 NCGG
-292 NKCLVDYK
+292 D
-300 LSVQNCGGNKCLVIN
+300 KCLVIN
-315 GGATAAAKDKLV
+315 GGATAAAKKLTN
-327 QLQVDID
+327 QIAVDLEAITRIID
-334 AIDKLL
+334 GLD
-340 KNEFDF
+340 NE
-346 SQDEEWTKAKEAL
+346 QAKEAL
-359 EKQKTELEQL
+359 QEQKTELEKLQ
-369 KQEAE
+369 QEAMQ
-374 KNGGKIDDEK
+374 NGGKIDDEK
-384 YIDLVNKNSN
+384 YIDLVNKNLN

-524 GAMYGATIGVDKQA
+524 GAMYGATVGVDKQA
-538 NDDVLWGTY
+538 NDDVLWGAY

-593 TKQDNVQTDGAYNS
+593 TKQDNVQIDGAYNS

>member
-19 LYSSAF
+19 LYSGAF
-25 AQEINLT
+25 AAEITFN
-32 ESSDVGNYFEENGK
+32 SDSDLNTHF
-46 DINLKNPDKYKGQD
+46 DINEKDNVATFKNENYKNQD
-60 LNIKMGVWDLP
+60 LTFKINTLAF
-71 NDDYDSADYRLN
+71 DDAPEDAKIN
-83 IDIGKN
+83 IDLGN
-89 NTLSFT
+89 NSLTLENTRNS
-95 HNNGQNP
+95 GGE
-102 AYVTNLN
+102 
-109 ATAKEVKTTD
+109 TAALVRNFNVDAKDFKTTD
-119 IVLQAFAPSVING
+119 IGLSYFNAGIINANF
-132 DLTMTSSG
+132 TMV
-140 GEAITEDEK
+140 
-149 KGSGIILYNGA
+149 GSGEDFDLDNIDKNKASSLLIFNGSRENTNDT
-160 VEGKSANGS
+160 VNGS
-169 LTINGNFTA
+169 LTVNGDFS
-178 DKTLFATY
+178 AT
-186 GNFVKV
+186 NSAIVSMKSDTFKV
-192 NGTANLKNSNFG
+192 NGTATIEKSGLGFLSQSYSNLDVNDFIA
-204 LMKRS
+204 LR
-209 YTDLE
+209 
-214 ANNVVMVQA
+214 A
-223 KDFNENIL
+223 KDIKTDKLNDET
-231 KANNNAGALLLKFA
+231 NAGALILKSASSYIDESLLNDDDYVA
-245 SDYIS
+245 SL
-250 TDVQGK
+250 DVT
-256 DPLEAGTI
+256 A
-264 IDISDEDKYGDGEKG
+264 EDNKYGGVF
-279 LVDYKLSV
+279 VDYKLSLK
-287 QNCGG
+287 NCGG
-292 NKCLVDYK
+292 D
-300 LSVQNCGGNKCLVIN
+300 KCLVIN
-315 GGATAAAKDKLV
+315 GGATAAAKKLTN
-327 QLQVDID
+327 QIAVDLEAITRIID
-334 AIDKLL
+334 GLD
-340 KNEFDF
+340 NE
-346 SQDEEWTKAKEAL
+346 QAKEAL

-524 GAMYGATIGVDKQA
+524 GAMYGATVGVDKQA
-538 NDDVLWGTY
+538 NDDVLWGAY

-593 TKQDNVQTDGAYNS
+593 TKQDNVQIDGAYNS

-652 GAIAKDIDSMKNN
+652 GAIAKDIDSIKNN

-712 FTSIEA
+712 FTSVEA

>member
-19 LYSSAF
+19 LYSGAF
-25 AQEINLT
+25 AAEITFN
-32 ESSDVGNYFEENGK
+32 SDSDLNTHF
-46 DINLKNPDKYKGQD
+46 DINEKDNVATFKNENYKNQD
-60 LNIKMGVWDLP
+60 LTFKINTLAFEDAHEDAKI
-71 NDDYDSADYRLN
+71 N
-83 IDIGKN
+83 IDLGN
-89 NTLSFT
+89 NSLTLENTRNS
-95 HNNGQNP
+95 GGE
-102 AYVTNLN
+102 
-109 ATAKEVKTTD
+109 TAALVRNFNVDAKDFKTTD
-119 IVLQAFAPSVING
+119 IGLSYFNAGIINANF
-132 DLTMTSSG
+132 TMV
-140 GEAITEDEK
+140 
-149 KGSGIILYNGA
+149 GSGEDFDLDNIDKNKASSLLIFNGSRENTNDT
-160 VEGKSANGS
+160 VNGS
-169 LTINGNFTA
+169 LTVNGDFS
-178 DKTLFATY
+178 AT
-186 GNFVKV
+186 NSAIASMKSDTFKV
-192 NGTANLKNSNFG
+192 NGTATIEKSGLGFLSQSYSNL
-204 LMKRS
+204 
-209 YTDLE
+209 D
-214 ANNVVMVQA
+214 ANDFIVLRA
-223 KDFNENIL
+223 KDIKTDKLNDET
-231 KANNNAGALLLKFA
+231 NAGALILKSASSYIDESLLNDDDYVA
-245 SDYIS
+245 SL
-250 TDVQGK
+250 DVT
-256 DPLEAGTI
+256 A
-264 IDISDEDKYGDGEKG
+264 EDNKYGGVF
-279 LVDYKLSV
+279 VDYKLSLK
-287 QNCGG
+287 NCGG
-292 NKCLVDYK
+292 D
-300 LSVQNCGGNKCLVIN
+300 KCLVIN
-315 GGATAAAKDKLV
+315 GGATAAAKKLTN
-327 QLQVDID
+327 QIAVDLEAITRIID
-334 AIDKLL
+334 DLD
-340 KNEFDF
+340 NE
-346 SQDEEWTKAKEAL
+346 QAKETLKKQQAELQTML
-359 EKQKTELEQL
+359 E
-369 KQEAE
+369 EAK

-384 YIDLVNKNSN
+384 YIDLVNKNLN

-524 GAMYGATIGVDKQA
+524 GAMYGATVGVDKQA
-538 NDDVLWGTY
+538 NDDVLWGAY

-593 TKQDNVQTDGAYNS
+593 TKQDNVQIDGAYNS

-627 DNTLFIKPFAGVNYY
+627 DNTLFIKPFVGVNYY

-712 FTSIEA
+712 FTSVEA

>member
-32 ESSDVGNYFEENGK
+32 QSSDVGNYFEENGK

-95 HNNGQNP
+95 HNNDQNP
-102 AYVTNLN
+102 VYVTNLN

-119 IVLQAFAPSVING
+119 IVLQASAPSVING
-132 DLTMTSSG
+132 NLTMTSSG
-140 GEAITEDEK
+140 GGAITEDEK
-149 KGSGIILYNGA
+149 KGSGIILYNGNGA

-169 LTINGNFTA
+169 LTINGNFAA
-178 DKTLFATY
+178 DKTLFAAY

-192 NGTANLKNSNFG
+192 NGTANLTNSNFG

-214 ANNVVMVQA
+214 ANNVVIVQA

-245 SDYIS
+245 GDYIS

-292 NKCLVDYK
+292 NKCLV
-300 LSVQNCGGNKCLVIN
+300 IN

-334 AIDKLL
+334 TIDKLL
-340 KNEFDF
+340 KNEFDS
-346 SQDEEWTKAKEAL
+346 SQGEEWEQAKETLKKQQAEIQTML
-359 EKQKTELEQL
+359 E
-369 KQEAE
+369 EAK

-384 YIDLVNKNSN
+384 YIDLVNKNLN

-524 GAMYGATIGVDKQA
+524 GAMYGATVGVDKQA
-538 NDDVLWGTY
+538 NDDVLWGAY

-573 TINVAPQWELNL
+573 TINIAPQWELNL

-593 TKQDNVQTDGAYNS
+593 TKQDNVQIDGAYNS

-712 FTSIEA
+712 FTSVEA

>member
-19 LYSSAF
+19 LYSGAF
-25 AQEINLT
+25 AAEITFN
-32 ESSDVGNYFEENGK
+32 SDSDLNTHF
-46 DINLKNPDKYKGQD
+46 DINEKDNVATFKNENYKNQD
-60 LNIKMGVWDLP
+60 LTFKINTLAF
-71 NDDYDSADYRLN
+71 DDAPEDAKIN
-83 IDIGKN
+83 IDLGN
-89 NTLSFT
+89 NSLTLENTRNSS
-95 HNNGQNP
+95 GE
-102 AYVTNLN
+102 
-109 ATAKEVKTTD
+109 TAALVRNFNVDAKDFKTTD
-119 IVLQAFAPSVING
+119 IGLSYFNAGIINANF
-132 DLTMTSSG
+132 TMV
-140 GEAITEDEK
+140 
-149 KGSGIILYNGA
+149 GSGEDFDLDNIDKNKASSLLIFNGSRENTNDT
-160 VEGKSANGS
+160 VNGS
-169 LTINGNFTA
+169 LTVNGDFS
-178 DKTLFATY
+178 AT
-186 GNFVKV
+186 NSAIVSMKSDTFKV
-192 NGTANLKNSNFG
+192 NGTATLKEAGLGFLSQSYSNLDVNDFIA
-204 LMKRS
+204 LR
-209 YTDLE
+209 
-214 ANNVVMVQA
+214 A
-223 KDFNENIL
+223 KDIKTDKLNDET
-231 KANNNAGALLLKFA
+231 NAGALILKSASSYIDESLLNGDDYVA
-245 SDYIS
+245 SL
-250 TDVQGK
+250 DVT
-256 DPLEAGTI
+256 A
-264 IDISDEDKYGDGEKG
+264 EDNKYGGVF
-279 LVDYKLSV
+279 VDYKLSLK
-287 QNCGG
+287 NCGG
-292 NKCLVDYK
+292 D
-300 LSVQNCGGNKCLVIN
+300 KCLVIN
-315 GGATAAAKDKLV
+315 GGATAAAKKLTN
-327 QLQVDID
+327 QIAVDLEAITRIID
-334 AIDKLL
+334 GLD
-340 KNEFDF
+340 NE
-346 SQDEEWTKAKEAL
+346 QAKEAL
-359 EKQKTELEQL
+359 QEQKTELEKLQ
-369 KQEAE
+369 QEAMQ
-374 KNGGKIDDEK
+374 NGGKIDDEK
-384 YIDLVNKNSN
+384 YIDLVNKNLN

-524 GAMYGATIGVDKQA
+524 GAMYGATVGVDKQA
-538 NDDVLWGTY
+538 NDDVLWGAY

-712 FTSIEA
+712 FTSVEA

>member
-32 ESSDVGNYFEENGK
+32 QSSDVGNYFEENGK

-95 HNNGQNP
+95 HNNDQNP
-102 AYVTNLN
+102 VYVTNLN

-132 DLTMTSSG
+132 NLTMTSSG
-140 GEAITEDEK
+140 GGAITEDEK
-149 KGSGIILYNGA
+149 KGSGIILYNVNGA
-160 VEGKSANGS
+160 VEVKSANGS
-169 LTINGNFTA
+169 LTINGNFAA
-178 DKTLFATY
+178 DKTLFAAY

-192 NGTANLKNSNFG
+192 NGTANLTNSNFG

-214 ANNVVMVQA
+214 ANNVVIVQA

-245 SDYIS
+245 GDYIS

-292 NKCLVDYK
+292 NKCLV
-300 LSVQNCGGNKCLVIN
+300 IN

-334 AIDKLL
+334 TIDKLL
-340 KNEFDF
+340 KNEFDS
-346 SQDEEWTKAKEAL
+346 SQGEEWEQAKETLKKQQAEIQTML
-359 EKQKTELEQL
+359 E
-369 KQEAE
+369 EAK

-384 YIDLVNKNSN
+384 YIDLVNKNLN

-524 GAMYGATIGVDKQA
+524 GAMYGATVGVDKQA
-538 NDDVLWGTY
+538 NDDVLWGAY

-593 TKQDNVQTDGAYNS
+593 TKQDNVQIDGAYNS

>member
-32 ESSDVGNYFEENGK
+32 QSSDVGNYFEENGK

-95 HNNGQNP
+95 HNNDQNP
-102 AYVTNLN
+102 VYVTNLN

-119 IVLQAFAPSVING
+119 IVLQASAPSVING
-132 DLTMTSSG
+132 NLTMTSLG

-149 KGSGIILYNGA
+149 KGSGIILYNGNGA

-178 DKTLFATY
+178 DKTLFAAY

-192 NGTANLKNSNFG
+192 NGTANLTNSNFG

-214 ANNVVMVQA
+214 ANNVVIVQA

-245 SDYIS
+245 GDYIS

-292 NKCLVDYK
+292 NKCLV
-300 LSVQNCGGNKCLVIN
+300 IN

-334 AIDKLL
+334 TIDKLL
-340 KNEFDF
+340 KNEFDS
-346 SQDEEWTKAKEAL
+346 SQGEEWEQAKETLKKQQAEIQTML
-359 EKQKTELEQL
+359 E
-369 KQEAE
+369 EAK

-384 YIDLVNKNSN
+384 YIDLVNKNLN

-524 GAMYGATIGVDKQA
+524 GAMYGATVGVDKQA
-538 NDDVLWGTY
+538 NDDVLWGAY

-593 TKQDNVQTDGAYNS
+593 TKQDNVQIDGAYNS

>member
-19 LYSSAF
+19 LYSGAF
-25 AQEINLT
+25 AAEITFN
-32 ESSDVGNYFEENGK
+32 SDSDLNTHF
-46 DINLKNPDKYKGQD
+46 DINEKDNVATFKNENYKNQD
-60 LNIKMGVWDLP
+60 LTFKINTLAF
-71 NDDYDSADYRLN
+71 DDAHEDAKIN
-83 IDIGKN
+83 IDLGN
-89 NTLSFT
+89 NSLTLENTRNS
-95 HNNGQNP
+95 GGE
-102 AYVTNLN
+102 
-109 ATAKEVKTTD
+109 TAALVRNFNVDAKDFKTTD
-119 IVLQAFAPSVING
+119 IGLSYFNAGIINANF
-132 DLTMTSSG
+132 TMV
-140 GEAITEDEK
+140 
-149 KGSGIILYNGA
+149 GSGEDFDLDNIDKNKASSLLIFNGSRENTNDT
-160 VEGKSANGS
+160 VNGS
-169 LTINGNFTA
+169 LTVNGDFS
-178 DKTLFATY
+178 AT
-186 GNFVKV
+186 NSAIVSMKSDTFKV
-192 NGTANLKNSNFG
+192 NGTATLKEAGLGFLSQSYSNLDVNDFIA
-204 LMKRS
+204 LR
-209 YTDLE
+209 
-214 ANNVVMVQA
+214 A
-223 KDFNENIL
+223 KDIKTDKLNDET
-231 KANNNAGALLLKFA
+231 NAGALILKSASSYIDESLLNGDDYVA
-245 SDYIS
+245 SL
-250 TDVQGK
+250 DVT
-256 DPLEAGTI
+256 A
-264 IDISDEDKYGDGEKG
+264 EDNKYGGVF
-279 LVDYKLSV
+279 VDYKLSLK
-287 QNCGG
+287 NCGG
-292 NKCLVDYK
+292 D
-300 LSVQNCGGNKCLVIN
+300 KCLVIN
-315 GGATAAAKDKLV
+315 GGATAAAKNLTN
-327 QLQVDID
+327 QIAVDLEAITRIID
-334 AIDKLL
+334 GLD
-340 KNEFDF
+340 NE
-346 SQDEEWTKAKEAL
+346 QAKEAL
-359 EKQKTELEQL
+359 QEQKTELEKLQ
-369 KQEAE
+369 QEAMQ
-374 KNGGKIDDEK
+374 NGGKIDDEK
-384 YIDLVNKNSN
+384 YIDLVNKNLN

-524 GAMYGATIGVDKQA
+524 GAMYGATVGVDKQA
-538 NDDVLWGTY
+538 NDDVLWGAY

-593 TKQDNVQTDGAYNS
+593 TKQDNVQIDGAYNS

-652 GAIAKDIDSMKNN
+652 GAIAKDIDSIKNN

-712 FTSIEA
+712 FTSVEA

>member
-25 AQEINLT
+25 AQEQNINLT
-32 ESSDVGNYFEENGK
+32 ESSDVGKYFEENGK
-46 DINLKNPDKYKGQD
+46 DINLKNPDDYKGQD
-60 LNIKMGVWDLP
+60 LSITMGVWDLP
-71 NDDYDSADYRLN
+71 NDDYDNADYRLN

-95 HNNGQNP
+95 HNNGENP

-109 ATAKEVKTTD
+109 ATAQEVKTTD

-132 DLTMTSSG
+132 DLTMTGSG
-140 GEAITEDEK
+140 KEAITEDEE
-149 KGSGIILYNGA
+149 KGSGIILYNGT

-192 NGTANLKNSNFG
+192 NGTANLTNSNFG
-204 LMKRS
+204 LIKRS

-223 KDFNENIL
+223 KDFNQNIL
-231 KANNNAGALLLKFA
+231 KANNNAGALLVKFLN
-245 SDYIS
+245 DYVS
-250 TDVQGK
+250 TNVQGK
-256 DPLEAGTI
+256 DPLEAGTVL
-264 IDISDEDKYGDGEKG
+264 DITDDKY
-279 LVDYKLSV
+279 S
-287 QNCGG
+287 GG
-292 NKCLVDYK
+292 LVDYK

-315 GGATAAAKDKLV
+315 GGATAAAKNLTNQIAVDLEAITRIIDGLDNEQAKKA
-327 QLQVDID
+327 LQ
-334 AIDKLL
+334 
-340 KNEFDF
+340 E
-346 SQDEEWTKAKEAL
+346 
-359 EKQKTELEQL
+359 QKTELEKLQ
-369 KQEAE
+369 QEAMQ
-374 KNGGKIDDEK
+374 NGGKIDDEK

-394 LNLSANDKASILALR
+394 LNLSANDKASILVLR

-424 REGVKLALDIKKDT
+424 REGVKLALQIKKDT
-438 DNTGKSVSNLNSA
+438 DNTGKSVSNFNSA

-524 GAMYGATIGVDKQA
+524 GAMYGATVGVDKQA
-538 NDDVLWGTY
+538 NDNVLWGAY

-573 TINVAPQWELNL
+573 TINIAPQWELNL

-593 TKQDNVQTDGAYNS
+593 TKQDNVQVDGAYNS

-620 GRVFDFS
+620 GRVFDLS

-712 FTSIEA
+712 FTSVEA
-718 NNKKKTYGQI
+718 NNKKKHT
-728 IVGGNVDFTNQLS
+728 DKLS
-741 MNLGFGAK
+741 
-749 QILAGK
+749 
-755 VDNKNE
+755 
-761 TYLSGQVGLKYK
+761 
-773 F
+773 

>member
-19 LYSSAF
+19 LYSGAF

-32 ESSDVGNYFEENGK
+32 QSSDVGNYFEENGK

-95 HNNGQNP
+95 HNNDQNP
-102 AYVTNLN
+102 VYVTNLN

-132 DLTMTSSG
+132 NLTMTSSG
-140 GEAITEDEK
+140 AGAITEDEQ
-149 KGSGIILYNGA
+149 KGSGIILYNG

-192 NGTANLKNSNFG
+192 NGTANLTNSNFG

-214 ANNVVMVQA
+214 ANNVVIVQA

-245 SDYIS
+245 GDYIS
-250 TDVQGK
+250 TSVQGK
-256 DPLEAGTI
+256 DPLEAATI

-279 LVDYKLSV
+279 
-287 QNCGG
+287 
-292 NKCLVDYK
+292 LVDYK

-334 AIDKLL
+334 TIDKLL
-340 KNEFDF
+340 KNEFDS
-346 SQDEEWTKAKEAL
+346 SQGEEWEQAKETLKKQQAEIQTML
-359 EKQKTELEQL
+359 E
-369 KQEAE
+369 EAK

-384 YIDLVNKNSN
+384 YIDLVNKNLN

-524 GAMYGATIGVDKQA
+524 GAMYGATVGVDKQA
-538 NDDVLWGTY
+538 NDVLWGAY

-712 FTSIEA
+712 FTSVEA

>member
-19 LYSSAF
+19 LYSGAF
-25 AQEINLT
+25 AAEITFN
-32 ESSDVGNYFEENGK
+32 SDSDLNTHF
-46 DINLKNPDKYKGQD
+46 DINEKDNVATFKNENYKNQD
-60 LNIKMGVWDLP
+60 LTFKINTLAFEDAHEDAKI
-71 NDDYDSADYRLN
+71 N
-83 IDIGKN
+83 IDLGN
-89 NTLSFT
+89 NSLTLENTRNS
-95 HNNGQNP
+95 GGE
-102 AYVTNLN
+102 
-109 ATAKEVKTTD
+109 TAALVRNFNVDAKDFKTTD
-119 IVLQAFAPSVING
+119 IGLSYFNAGIINANF
-132 DLTMTSSG
+132 TMV
-140 GEAITEDEK
+140 
-149 KGSGIILYNGA
+149 GSGEDFDLDNIDKNKASSLLIFNGSRENTNDT
-160 VEGKSANGS
+160 VNGS
-169 LTINGNFTA
+169 LTVNGDFS
-178 DKTLFATY
+178 AT
-186 GNFVKV
+186 NSAIVSMKSDTFKV
-192 NGTANLKNSNFG
+192 NGTATIEKSGLGFLSQSYSNLDVNDFIA
-204 LMKRS
+204 LR
-209 YTDLE
+209 
-214 ANNVVMVQA
+214 A
-223 KDFNENIL
+223 KDIKTDKLNDET
-231 KANNNAGALLLKFA
+231 NAGALILKTASSYINENLLNGDDSIA
-245 SDYIS
+245 YL
-250 TDVQGK
+250 DV
-256 DPLEAGTI
+256 T
-264 IDISDEDKYGDGEKG
+264 DEDNKYGGVF
-279 LVDYKLSV
+279 VDYKLSLK
-287 QNCGG
+287 NCGG
-292 NKCLVDYK
+292 D
-300 LSVQNCGGNKCLVIN
+300 KCLVIN
-315 GGATAAAKDKLV
+315 GGATAAAKKLTN
-327 QLQVDID
+327 QIAVDLEAITRIID
-334 AIDKLL
+334 DLD
-340 KNEFDF
+340 NE
-346 SQDEEWTKAKEAL
+346 QAKEAL

-524 GAMYGATIGVDKQA
+524 GAMYGATVGVDKQA

-573 TINVAPQWELNL
+573 TINIAPQWELNL

-593 TKQDNVQTDGAYNS
+593 TKQDNVQIDGAYNS

>member
-32 ESSDVGNYFEENGK
+32 QSSDIGNYFEENGK
-46 DINLKNPDKYKGQD
+46 DINLKNPDQYKGQD

-95 HNNGQNP
+95 HNNDQNP
-102 AYVTNLN
+102 VYVTNLN

-119 IVLQAFAPSVING
+119 IVLQASAPSVING
-132 DLTMTSSG
+132 NLTMTSSG
-140 GEAITEDEK
+140 AETITEDEK
-149 KGSGIILYNGA
+149 KGSGIILYNGNGA

-169 LTINGNFTA
+169 LTINGNFAA
-178 DKTLFATY
+178 DKTLFAAY

-192 NGTANLKNSNFG
+192 NGTANLTNSNFG

-214 ANNVVMVQA
+214 ANNVVIVQA

-245 SDYIS
+245 GDYIS

-256 DPLEAGTI
+256 DPLEAATI

-292 NKCLVDYK
+292 NKCLV
-300 LSVQNCGGNKCLVIN
+300 IN
-315 GGATAAAKDKLV
+315 GGATAAAKDKLT

-334 AIDKLL
+334 TIDKLL
-340 KNEFDF
+340 KNEFDS
-346 SQDEEWTKAKEAL
+346 SQGEEWEQAKETLKKQQAEIQTML
-359 EKQKTELEQL
+359 E
-369 KQEAE
+369 EAK

-384 YIDLVNKNSN
+384 YIDLVNKNLN

-524 GAMYGATIGVDKQA
+524 GAMYGATVGVDKQA
-538 NDDVLWGTY
+538 NDDVLWGAY

-593 TKQDNVQTDGAYNS
+593 TKQDNVQIDGAYNS

-712 FTSIEA
+712 FTSVEA

>member
-32 ESSDVGNYFEENGK
+32 QSSDVGNYFEENGK

-60 LNIKMGVWDLP
+60 LSIKMGVWDLP
-71 NDDYDSADYRLN
+71 DDYDSDDYRLN

-102 AYVTNLN
+102 VYVTNLN

-132 DLTMTSSG
+132 NLTMTSSG
-140 GEAITEDEK
+140 AETITEDEK
-149 KGSGIILYNGA
+149 KGSGIILYNG

-178 DKTLFATY
+178 DKTLFAAY

-192 NGTANLKNSNFG
+192 NGTANLTNSNFG
-204 LMKRS
+204 LMKHS

-214 ANNVVMVQA
+214 ANNVVIVQA

-245 SDYIS
+245 GDYIS

-256 DPLEAGTI
+256 DPLEAATI

-279 LVDYKLSV
+279 
-287 QNCGG
+287 
-292 NKCLVDYK
+292 LVDYK

-334 AIDKLL
+334 TIDKLL
-340 KNEFDF
+340 KNEFDS
-346 SQDEEWTKAKEAL
+346 SQGEEWEQAKEAL
-359 EKQKTELEQL
+359 QEQKTKLEKLQ
-369 KQEAE
+369 QEAMQ
-374 KNGGKIDDEK
+374 NGGKIDDEK

-524 GAMYGATIGVDKQA
+524 GAMYGATVGVDKQA
-538 NDDVLWGTY
+538 NDDVLWGAY

-573 TINVAPQWELNL
+573 TINIAPQWELNL

-712 FTSIEA
+712 FTSVEA